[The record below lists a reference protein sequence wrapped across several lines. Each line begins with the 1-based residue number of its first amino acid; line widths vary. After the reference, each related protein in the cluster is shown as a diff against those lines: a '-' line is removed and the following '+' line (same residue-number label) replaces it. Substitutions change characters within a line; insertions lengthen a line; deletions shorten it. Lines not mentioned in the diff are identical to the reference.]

1 MNSRIF
7 ALLFAAFT
15 FIAFGATAQNW
26 QKLGSRTVNY
36 GLDKDVIV
44 VGAHD
49 GAFTKLKVQVTGGAL
64 NMHRMKIE
72 YMNGETQEVQLRHNF
87 SKQSGT
93 RIIDLK
99 GNKRLI
105 KKITFWYDTKNL
117 ARRKAR
123 VHVFGRR

>member
-1 MNSRIF
+1 MRGS
-7 ALLFAAFT
+7 AT
-15 FIAFGATAQNW
+15 AFGATAQNW
-26 QKLGSRTVNY
+26 QKLGSQTVNY

-123 VHVFGRR
+123 VHVLGRR